1 MRMMHISREL
11 KIDLDTI
18 VDQLIKHNLSV
29 EKNPNLKLTQQ
40 QLDCIKSEYGV
51 TDAMKREAFER
62 FSLGDYP
69 KEKFNK
75 RPNKSND
82 SGKYL
87 KDIENK
93 VSDKSNDSLN
103 IFGEKGICK
112 IYFYINDKKVKNINF
127 DFKEGE
133 GIIDILKRYE
143 NLLVEHRFY
152 NSKMKFLYRNSINHF
167 IAFNGTELL
176 LDTREKRFS
185 KFWPELKLNYFKFSN
200 EIYELKKRYESELSE
215 HKKNNPDDIFGS
227 FEFKYKF
234 EIETDN
240 AFLRELVTDS
250 SRDLNRIPDYER
262 YIEALRQIVD
272 FSNNPLLI
280 NEDKAITS
288 LIEKQSVKSTNQ
300 LTLRQKA
307 LLLQGM
313 MESNAR
319 KLAEAYFTEGKLNES
334 QLNAVDEIIEKA
346 IQKYDTELVSTLLEL
361 PDKPFHIK
369 DAKRILY
376 KPKKA
381 NSNDN
386 SIELIGVDGSIF
398 KFYFKKT
405 NSSISIKSNDE
416 LAATISNDGEVRFE
430 TSDKKKRMVTANMI
444 LSYVN
449 DPIGSIVYFG
459 AQTGSC
465 SFCNKPLTDPRSKI
479 HGYGSQCAKLND
491 LPWG

>member
-1 MRMMHISREL
+1 M
-11 KIDLDTI
+11 
-18 VDQLIKHNLSV
+18 
-29 EKNPNLKLTQQ
+29 
-40 QLDCIKSEYGV
+40 
-51 TDAMKREAFER
+51 
-62 FSLGDYP
+62 GDYP
-69 KEKFNK
+69 KEKDKKVSRKTNGSV
-75 RPNKSND
+75 NYS
-82 SGKYL
+82 

-93 VSDKSNDSLN
+93 VSDKSNDSKK
-103 IFGEKGICK
+103 IFGEKGVCK
-112 IYFYINDKKVKNINF
+112 IYLFVNEKRSKNII
-127 DFKEGE
+127 KEDIKVGE
-133 GIIDILKRYE
+133 GIMAILKGYE
-143 NLLVEHRFY
+143 DALVIYRFRK
-152 NSKMKFLYRNSINHF
+152 SKMKFLYRNSINHF

-215 HKKNNPDDIFGS
+215 YRKNNPDDILASIKFS
-227 FEFKYKF
+227 SEF

-240 AFLRELVTDS
+240 AFIRELVTDS
-250 SRDLNRIPDYER
+250 SIDLNRIPHYER
-262 YIEALRQIVD
+262 YFDALRQLVD
-272 FSNNPLLI
+272 FSNNPLFL
-280 NEDKAITS
+280 NEDNALTS
-288 LIEKQSVKSTNQ
+288 LILKENVKSTNE

-319 KLAEAYFTEGKLNES
+319 NLAEAYFTEGKLDKG
-334 QLNAVDEIIEKA
+334 QLKAVDDIIEKA
-346 IQKYDTELVSTLLEL
+346 IKKYGTELIHTLLEL

-369 DAKRILY
+369 DAKRVLY

-416 LAATISNDGEVRFE
+416 LAATISNDGEVKFE